1 MEFILKISL
10 DHGNFNQIQK
20 TLIELIF
27 NIEESKT
34 KEEELFFSFLQV
46 LIYLR
51 DKNMYF
57 KILKSIYIENKN
69 DVLLHKTNIEFK
81 DIILIFSSSYICFE
95 FCYCLKRVFENDKQ
109 FIVYIDKC
117 LDLLIKNV
125 KYINNNRIPYDSYE
139 FYLENNPKDC
149 MDDLNELIYSIN
161 KKIVDKIEVFF

>member
-1 MEFILKISL
+1 MNVSL
-10 DHGNFNQIQK
+10 EHGNFNQIQK
-20 TLIELIF
+20 TLIGLIF
-27 NIEESKT
+27 KPEESIT

-51 DKNMYF
+51 DKDMYF
-57 KILKSIYIENKN
+57 RILKSINIENEN
-69 DVLLHKTNIEFK
+69 DLILYKSNIEFK

-109 FIVYIDKC
+109 LMIYVDKC
-117 LDLLIKNV
+117 LNLLIKNV

-161 KKIVDKIEVFF
+161 KKIVDKTEVFF